1 MWFDM
6 IIIFFEYFCVVTY
19 CIRCMIVTGVY
30 RGFCIV
36 FIAIEGFNRLLYYW
50 EQGVLAGA
58 SVVLFDTDL
67 GDLF

>member
-1 MWFDM
+1 
-6 IIIFFEYFCVVTY
+6 
-19 CIRCMIVTGVY
+19 MIVTGVY